1 MALNILSIQ
10 SSVAY
15 GHAGNSAAVFPLQR
29 LGVEVWPVNT
39 VHFSNHTGYENW
51 RGLVLPVEAISD
63 VLRGI
68 EERGVL
74 PVCNGV
80 LSGYMGDASLGHA
93 IVGAFHRVKAA
104 NPKAVYCC
112 DPVMGD
118 FGRGFFVRPG
128 IPEFMKQVATPAA
141 TIVTPNQFELE
152 FLAGGSI
159 SDLDSVL
166 EAVAKVRLL
175 GPEIVLVTSL
185 RRSDRPADEIE
196 ILAVDQSAAYT
207 ITTPMLPLNVN
218 GAGDTAAA
226 LFFAHWL
233 RTGSTREALQF
244 TVNTVFEVLEATVA
258 VGARE
263 IQLIAAQDAIA
274 NPPARF
280 TAQRVAGSR
289 TGRTIKR

>member
-15 GHAGNSAAVFPLQR
+15 GHVGNSAAVFPLQR

-39 VHFSNHTGYENW
+39 VHFSNHTGYGSW
-51 RGLVLPVEAISD
+51 RGPVLPVEAISE

-74 PVCNGV
+74 PVCDGV
-80 LSGYMGDASLGHA
+80 LSGYMGDVSLGHA
-93 IVGAFHRVKAA
+93 IVGAFHRVKAV
-104 NPKAVYCC
+104 NSKAVYCC

-128 IPEFMKQVATPAA
+128 IPEFMKQIATPAA
-141 TIVTPNQFELE
+141 MIVTPNQFELE
-152 FLAGGSI
+152 FLAGGTV

-166 EAVAKVRLL
+166 EAIAKVRLL

-185 RRSDRPADEIE
+185 RRSDRRFDEIE
-196 ILAVDQSAAYT
+196 VFAVDQSAAYAV
-207 ITTPMLPLNVN
+207 TTPILPLNVN

-233 RTGSTREALQF
+233 RTGSTREALQL
-244 TVNTVFEVLEATVA
+244 TVNAVFEVLEATVA
-258 VGARE
+258 AGARE

-280 TAQRVAGSR
+280 TARRVASS
-289 TGRTIKR
+289 

>member
-15 GHAGNSAAVFPLQR
+15 GHVGNSAAVFPLQR

-39 VHFSNHTGYENW
+39 VHFSNHTGYGSW
-51 RGLVLPVEAISD
+51 RGPVLPVEAISE

-74 PVCNGV
+74 PVCDGV
-80 LSGYMGDASLGHA
+80 LSGYMGDVSLGNA
-93 IVGAFHRVKAA
+93 IVGAFHRVKAV
-104 NPKAVYCC
+104 NPKAIYCC

-128 IPEFMKQVATPAA
+128 IPEFIKQIAAPAA

-152 FLAGGSI
+152 FLAGRAV

-166 EAVAKVRLL
+166 EAIAKVRLL

-185 RRSDRPADEIE
+185 RRSDRPSDEIE
-196 ILAVDQSAAYT
+196 VFAVDRSAAYA
-207 ITTPMLPLNVN
+207 ITTPLLPLNVN
-218 GAGDTAAA
+218 GAGDTVAA

-258 VGARE
+258 AGTRE

-280 TAQRVAGSR
+280 TARRVAAS
-289 TGRTIKR
+289 

>member
-15 GHAGNSAAVFPLQR
+15 GHVGNSAAVFPLQR

-39 VHFSNHTGYENW
+39 VHFSNHTGYESW

-207 ITTPMLPLNVN
+207 ITTPVLPLNVN

-233 RTGSTREALQF
+233 RTSSTREALQF

>member
-15 GHAGNSAAVFPLQR
+15 GHVGNSAAVFPLQR

-63 VLRGI
+63 ILRGI

-74 PVCNGV
+74 PVCHGV
-80 LSGYMGDASLGHA
+80 LSGYMGDVSLGHA

-118 FGRGFFVRPG
+118 FGRGFFVGPG

-166 EAVAKVRLL
+166 EAVAKVRRL

-207 ITTPMLPLNVN
+207 ITTPLLPLNVN

-233 RTGSTREALQF
+233 RTGSTREALQL
-244 TVNTVFEVLEATVA
+244 TVNTIFEVLEATVA
-258 VGARE
+258 AGARE
-263 IQLIAAQDAIA
+263 IQLIATQDAIA

-280 TAQRVAGSR
+280 TAQRV
-289 TGRTIKR
+289 TGP

>member
-39 VHFSNHTGYENW
+39 VHFSNHTGYESW

-258 VGARE
+258 AGARE

-280 TAQRVAGSR
+280 TAQRVAGL
-289 TGRTIKR
+289 

>member
-39 VHFSNHTGYENW
+39 VHFSNHTGYESW

-128 IPEFMKQVATPAA
+128 IPEFMKQVATPTA
-141 TIVTPNQFELE
+141 TILTPNQFELE

-207 ITTPMLPLNVN
+207 ITTPVLPLNVN

-258 VGARE
+258 AGARE

-280 TAQRVAGSR
+280 TAQRLPGPVNR
-289 TGRTIKR
+289 

>member
-15 GHAGNSAAVFPLQR
+15 GHVGNSAAVFPLQR

-39 VHFSNHTGYENW
+39 VHFSNHTGYGSW
-51 RGLVLPVEAISD
+51 RGPVLPAEAVSE

-74 PVCNGV
+74 PVCDGV
-80 LSGYMGDASLGHA
+80 LSGYMGDVSLGST
-93 IVGAFHRVKAA
+93 IVGAFRRVKAA
-104 NPKAVYCC
+104 NQKAIYCC

-128 IPEFMKQVATPAA
+128 IPEFMKQIATPAA

-152 FLAGGSI
+152 FLAGGTV

-166 EAVAKVRLL
+166 EAIAKVRLL

-185 RRSDRPADEIE
+185 HRSDRPFDEIE
-196 ILAVDQSAAYT
+196 VFAVDQSAAYA
-207 ITTPMLPLNVN
+207 IATPVLPLNVN

-258 VGARE
+258 AGARE

-280 TAQRVAGSR
+280 TAQRV
-289 TGRTIKR
+289 TGP

>member
-1 MALNILSIQ
+1 
-10 SSVAY
+10 
-15 GHAGNSAAVFPLQR
+15 
-29 LGVEVWPVNT
+29 
-39 VHFSNHTGYENW
+39 
-51 RGLVLPVEAISD
+51 VLPVEAISD
-63 VLRGI
+63 VLKGI

-80 LSGYMGDASLGHA
+80 LSGYMGDVSLGHA
-93 IVGAFHRVKAA
+93 IVEAFHRVKAA

-141 TIVTPNQFELE
+141 TIVTPNHFELE

-185 RRSDRPADEIE
+185 RRSDRPSDEIE

-233 RTGSTREALQF
+233 RTGSTREALQL

-258 VGARE
+258 AEARE

-274 NPPARF
+274 NPSARF
-280 TAQRVAGSR
+280 TAQRVAGS
-289 TGRTIKR
+289 